1 MTYKLTGLE
10 PYQLPSNADLGTMA
24 YQNAEA
30 LQAGLVNI
38 SNTLTISGLI
48 APLTVGY
55 SQAAVGTLLYLN
67 QVPSNLMTGGTVS
80 GSNIT
85 SGSTLTS
92 FVSGFSTYQPSFTAT
107 TATTVIAMTST
118 YGISASMAVGGTGI
132 TYGTVVSSVSGTTTP
147 VTYQVTSATT
157 AGTTI
162 WIGTTTN
169 VAVNSMVFGTGVNN
183 TNTLVTVISANSY
196 VTVNQAV
203 TTTLG
208 QNITFAPTVTLS
220 AAITANTQTQNLL
233 FFPTVT
239 LNQATSS
246 AVTQG
251 TVVNSYYSSSNATNA
266 ALVVGAGGLGVTG
279 NAYFANSVTATNFYG
294 SFTGNFSGT
303 FNTATNLA
311 NGTAGQVPYQTAA
324 GATSFFGPGTLGQL
338 LVSAGTSAP
347 VYTNTAS
354 IYVGAATSSVNLFG
368 GAAGSIPYQSAAN
381 ATTLLGIGTNGFVLT
396 SNGTAPVWSA
406 LSGLSAGSATT
417 ATNLANGTAGQI
429 PYQIA
434 PGNTGFVGPGSYGQ
448 FLMSNGANAPLYQST
463 LTQANGNIIINSIT
477 SATSTN
483 TGALQVVNGGVGIGG
498 ALYVGGNAYI
508 GSTVTSGFI
517 LGTIPGFN
525 SSYSVVWPTAISTPS
540 NSNYG
545 LAIGASD
552 VLINSNARITLGANT
567 ANTFRVQSGTPSYT
581 AASGQSTVILS
592 GGLGV
597 TGDSFVNGALGIGS
611 TTSSMSTTT
620 GALIVAGGVGVGGG
634 LFVGGAVT
642 STNHI
647 ITASTSATSTTTGAL
662 IVAGGAGIGGN
673 LFVGG
678 TTYLSGDLYIDGTQT
693 VINSVLQATQDKTLT
708 LGNTLLQASTNGAGI
723 QIGSTT
729 SPFISWLYDGINSWK
744 SSQAI
749 TVTTTAT
756 IQGTTN
762 ATSTTSGALQVA
774 GGVGVGGDI
783 YGGGNLTLS
792 GSTQPTA
799 TVSGTFPSFAVQTIT
814 GMYSYNSWEG
824 YTYGSIADGKVWT
837 IGHKNLASTAT
848 LFFNVLIR
856 PGSVNSAYSG
866 DTVFAAANN
875 QNLRISFA
883 GTTTIYSTASSVS
896 TTTGALVVAGGLGIG
911 GNFYSAG
918 NLNIVGVTTITN
930 TASVS
935 STSTGALQVAGGVG
949 VAGGMFVG
957 GTVTATLFMGTFL
970 GTISGVISTSTNIA
984 GGTAGALHYQSAP
997 GVTAFAAIST
1007 AGYVLQSSGTI
1018 PQWVDIGPTVL
1029 NDISSQFDGSKT
1041 VFNLRLDQNIINTV
1055 VDSKDLEVVIGG
1067 QRLAPYVD
1075 ILSYPWLTPY
1085 DSFKG
1090 FRVKSSTST
1099 GQVVIY
1105 NAPYRGDTAVLTLRQ
1120 QTKTRQKRKYPYS
1133 ATTIA
1138 FGD

>member
-38 SNTLTISGLI
+38 SNTLTVSGLI

-55 SQAAVGTLLYLN
+55 SQAAVGTVLYLN
-67 QVPSNLMTGGTVS
+67 QVPSNLMAGGVVNGTGVAANT
-80 GSNIT
+80 
-85 SGSTLTS
+85 TLAS

-132 TYGTVVSSVSGTTTP
+132 TYGTVVSSVSGYIN

-169 VAVNSMVFGTGVNN
+169 VAVGSMVFGTGVNN
-183 TNTLVTVISANSY
+183 TSTLVTVISANSY

-208 QNITFAPTVTLS
+208 QNVTFAPTVTLS
-220 AAITANTQTQNLL
+220 AAITANTLTQNLL

-279 NAYFANSVTATNFYG
+279 NAYFANNVTATNFYG
-294 SFTGNFSGT
+294 TFNGTFTGAVLTATNIAGGSLGSISYQTAPGLTGFIGT
-303 FNTATNLA
+303 GTTGAILQMGANTATFV
-311 NGTAGQVPYQTAA
+311 T
-324 GATSFFGPGTLGQL
+324 
-338 LVSAGTSAP
+338 
-347 VYTNTAS
+347 TAS
-354 IYVGAATSSVNLFG
+354 IYVGAATTASNLFG
-368 GAAGSIPYQSAAN
+368 GVNGSIPYQTGAGV
-381 ATTLLGIGTNGFVLT
+381 TTMLGIGTNGYVLT
-396 SNGTAPVWSA
+396 SNGSIPVWSA

-417 ATNLANGTAGQI
+417 ATNIAGGTAGQLH
-429 PYQIA
+429 YQIA
-434 PGNTGFVGPGSYGQ
+434 PGNTGFAGPGSYGQ
-448 FLMSNGANAPLYQST
+448 FLMSTGASAPVYQST
-463 LTQANGNIIINSIT
+463 LTQVNGNIIINST
-477 SATSTN
+477 ASSTSTT
-483 TGALQVVNGGVGIGG
+483 TGALQVAGGVGIGG
-498 ALYVGGNAYI
+498 NLVANQMMVTNSYNPLFFSIYGSQVATPSGANYVLIGGGSNGNGQTYLNSTIQVNLDI
-508 GSTVTSGFI
+508 GGGDVVQVTSGVV
-517 LGTIPGFN
+517 TIVP
-525 SSYSVVWPTAISTPS
+525 V
-540 NSNYG
+540 
-545 LAIGASD
+545 
-552 VLINSNARITLGANT
+552 
-567 ANTFRVQSGTPSYT
+567 T
-581 AASGQSTVILS
+581 AASST
-592 GGLGV
+592 
-597 TGDSFVNGALGIGS
+597 A
-611 TTSSMSTTT
+611 T
-620 GALIVAGGVGVGGG
+620 GALVVKGGVGIGGG

-642 STNHI
+642 STNQI
-647 ITASTSATSTTTGAL
+647 ITATTSATSTTTGAL
-662 IVAGGAGIGGN
+662 VVAGGAGIGGN

-729 SPFISWLYDGINSWK
+729 TPYISWLYDGVNSWK

-762 ATSTTSGALQVA
+762 ATSTNTGALIVA
-774 GGVGVGGDI
+774 GGAGINGKVYVGG
-783 YGGGNLTLS
+783 GLTLADNN
-792 GSTQPTA
+792 GSNTSA
-799 TVSGTFPSFAVQTIT
+799 LAINSFFPSFTIKT
-814 GMYSYNSWEG
+814 LNPNYA
-824 YTYGSIADGKVWT
+824 YGANALITHADPNGTVWT
-837 IGHKNLASTAT
+837 IGSIAQGGPVNSTST
-848 LFFNVLIR
+848 LYFNVFS
-856 PGSVNSAYSG
+856 PSTYQYPSVSG
-866 DTVFAAANN
+866 DTVFAGNGSP
-875 QNLRISFA
+875 NLRISFS
-883 GTTTIYSTASSVS
+883 GTTTIYNTATSIS
-896 TTTGALVVAGGLGIG
+896 TTTGAFQVVGGVGIGKDLYLG

-918 NLNIVGVTTITN
+918 VTTIAN

-935 STSTGALQVAGGVG
+935 STNTGALQVAGGVG
-949 VAGGMFVG
+949 VNGGMFVG
-957 GTVTATLFMGTFL
+957 GTVTATLFVGTFTGSIL
-970 GTISGVISTSTNIA
+970 GTVTTATNIG
-984 GGTAGALHYQSAP
+984 GGTAGALPYQSNT
-997 GVTAFAAIST
+997 GTTAFVAIST
-1007 AGYVLQSSGTI
+1007 AGYVLQSSGSI
-1018 PQWVDIGPTVL
+1018 PQWTNIGPTVL

-1041 VFNLRLDQNIINTV
+1041 VFNLALDQSIINTV

-1075 ILSYPWLTPY
+1075 ILPYPWLTPY
-1085 DSFKG
+1085 DSFRG
-1090 FRVKSSTST
+1090 FRVKNT
-1099 GQVVIY
+1099 GQLVIY

-1120 QTKTRQKRKYPYS
+1120 QTTTRQKRKYPYS